1 MLFCTYGYTIRDKR
15 NVISRIRRK
24 TVEQIIIG
32 GIMKKSGFIIGSIE
46 IILGLLSLLVT
57 SVIREIIPKLASI
70 CSMFNTRDFFEGNY
84 IVSFGFANIISICLC
99 LIGLLTIVYFA
110 FNKKDTECVLTSRP
124 PQFRCS
130 YYWQVTNVQSV
141 FLVFSMLLPSLLRE

>member
-24 TVEQIIIG
+24 TVEQIIFG
-32 GIMKKSGFIIGSIE
+32 GIMKKTGFIIGSIE

-57 SVIREIIPKLASI
+57 SVIREIIPKVASI

-110 FNKKDTECVLTSRP
+110 FNKKEH
-124 PQFRCS
+124 
-130 YYWQVTNVQSV
+130 
-141 FLVFSMLLPSLLRE
+141 